1 MFYIHVYIPTSILH
15 TYKYIYI
22 STSVIYRHIYKPYIP
37 ICIQC
42 ILVGIYIYHW
52 AYSIYIHEITSMI
65 YIQTIAFGVS
75 FLHFNRWSSSLGL
88 FSHVLL
94 KRDQGDWDRR
104 LRLNVTPNATGR
116 TCIYTNEYT
125 LYKYIYINEY
135 NLYTYIYTNKYT
147 LYTYVHTNEHNPYT
161 YIYTNIYTYQR
172 VYSIYIYMCQRVY
185 SI

>member
-1 MFYIHVYIPTSILH
+1 MYTVYTCW
-15 TYKYIYI
+15 YIYI
-22 STSVIYRHIYKPYIP
+22 PLS
-37 ICIQC
+37 
-42 ILVGIYIYHW
+42 LL
-52 AYSIYIHEITSMI
+52 YIHTRNNEYDLYTDYCIW
-65 YIQTIAFGVS
+65 VS
-75 FLHFNRWSSSLGL
+75 FLHFNRWSSPLGL

-125 LYKYIYINEY
+125 VYKYIYINEY